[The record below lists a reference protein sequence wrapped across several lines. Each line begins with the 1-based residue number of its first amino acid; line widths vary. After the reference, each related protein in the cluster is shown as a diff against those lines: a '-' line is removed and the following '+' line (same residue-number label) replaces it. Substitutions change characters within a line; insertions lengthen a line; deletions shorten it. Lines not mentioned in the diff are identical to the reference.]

1 MSPRFHMNP
10 MAEFMG
16 ILWYT
21 LCDSSLYLGC
31 LHQKEMQRHKLL
43 WEPWTSMD
51 IPHGAN
57 KITETDLQSLVLST
71 KWGKCWYL
79 LDVVATFLLWF
90 HVSKVYTR
98 ETGNGWIFMS
108 WKHVYY
114 TQNFNGHQKLTQT
127 QRLGLTWFNLAFVK
141 LVNFD
146 EITTFSRWT
155 RKVREKWV
163 KKRWKAG

>member
-1 MSPRFHMNP
+1 
-10 MAEFMG
+10 
-16 ILWYT
+16 
-21 LCDSSLYLGC
+21 
-31 LHQKEMQRHKLL
+31 
-43 WEPWTSMD
+43 
-51 IPHGAN
+51 
-57 KITETDLQSLVLST
+57 
-71 KWGKCWYL
+71 
-79 LDVVATFLLWF
+79 
-90 HVSKVYTR
+90 
-98 ETGNGWIFMS
+98 MS